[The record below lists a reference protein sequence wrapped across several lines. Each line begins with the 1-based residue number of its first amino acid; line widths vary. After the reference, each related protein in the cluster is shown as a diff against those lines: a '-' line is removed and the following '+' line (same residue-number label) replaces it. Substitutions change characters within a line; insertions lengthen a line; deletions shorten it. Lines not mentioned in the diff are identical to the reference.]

1 MSNNYY
7 DKLESNVYNRA
18 EEFKKNVDFNE
29 VKDKIYNQLSESYIL
44 EKEGRIVE
52 LPSNI
57 NYIKEKYPQTY
68 NFIKSVENNQNNIQD
83 YYGEK

>member
-1 MSNNYY
+1 MA
-7 DKLESNVYNRA
+7 SNVYNRA

-29 VKDKIYNQLSESYIL
+29 VKDKIYNQLRMPYIDT
-44 EKEGRIVE
+44 EGRIAR

-68 NFIKSVENNQNNIQD
+68 NFIKSVENNQNNIQN